1 MATITPTLTIT
12 SSDAFSDALSVS
24 FTDDLSA
31 LGPCQSKRVT
41 ISNAGNYQLSEDDDD
56 KKTYF
61 FVKNIDGAATV
72 TFCLSNGGAAYM
84 ALGPG
89 EWAFFP
95 WGAASTDLFLDS
107 SASTSVV
114 EIMSFQA
121 TT

>member
-24 FTDDLSA
+24 FTDELSA

-95 WGAASTDLFLDS
+95 YDYRGDLYS
-107 SASTSVV
+107 H
-114 EIMSFQA
+114 A
-121 TT
+121 TGSGQSLELWRFDRTQ